1 VQTPELVA
9 LAKAHGICLPLA
21 VCLSSAPRPGAAAR
35 RKAFEQSSIEAVP
48 PAGQRCRP
56 HPRRSR
62 APAVDEPQW
71 LAARY
76 SFASDESCYWPLWW
90 ALVSRAQRIG
100 RREQWLPAVRGV
112 RGQPQFYLLE
122 LAQLVL
128 DEQANREL
136 FEAAPQL
143 FALCLRVE
151 PATWAVEL
159 APRFRALQAIYGRWL
174 GAGRAM
180 IQRSCAEG
188 ADAARVAASEW
199 RPAAAKWRRTANAPA
214 LAREA
219 AGVGSLLPRLG
230 L

>member
-21 VCLSSAPRPGAAAR
+21 VCLSSQLRPGVAAR
-35 RKAFEQSSIEAVP
+35 RKAFEQSAIEAVP

-56 HPRRSR
+56 HPRRSQ

-76 SFASDESCYWPLWW
+76 SFASDDSCYWPLWW

-100 RREQWLPAVRGV
+100 RREQWLPAVRGA

-128 DEQANREL
+128 DEDANRPL
-136 FEAAPQL
+136 FLAAPQL
-143 FALCLRVE
+143 RALCLGVE
-151 PATWAVEL
+151 CATWDEEL
-159 APRFRALQAIYGRWL
+159 AGRYRLLQSIYDRWL
-174 GAGRAM
+174 GAARAM
-180 IQRSCAEG
+180 IQRWLDG
-188 ADAARVAASEW
+188 
-199 RPAAAKWRRTANAPA
+199 
-214 LAREA
+214 
-219 AGVGSLLPRLG
+219 GS
-230 L
+230 